1 MYDGMIYTP
10 AVDRSDRDALRDILR
25 SAPIDELAYTAY
37 LNAYNETRDV
47 SYQWKNRSSNKPRT
61 AWR

>member
-25 SAPIDELAYTAY
+25 SAPIDELAYTARRE
-37 LNAYNETRDV
+37 AYDDLKVELHPRHRD
-47 SYQWKNRSSNKPRT
+47 SRKY
-61 AWR
+61 ACA